1 VVAATSGIESC
12 LRVPCDAYIR
22 VDMTKPTH
30 RSRPALVALWAI
42 VSLVTDLPAIPA
54 TAFEVPPTSAELAQ
68 IWCENVRSGDGGQCT
83 VDLDAQAI
91 DIFLPENMTT
101 GAMASVVHAMKEKN
115 VCLKWLDQLRRAH
128 AKFDPG
134 WRVNMKNKGGWI
146 IMSCALGSGQ

>member
-1 VVAATSGIESC
+1 
-12 LRVPCDAYIR
+12 
-22 VDMTKPTH
+22 M
-30 RSRPALVALWAI
+30 
-42 VSLVTDLPAIPA
+42 VSLVTDQSAIPA

-68 IWCENVRSGDGGQCT
+68 MWCENVRSGDGGQCT

-101 GAMASVVHAMKEKN
+101 GAMASVVYAMKEKN

-134 WRVNMKNKGGWI
+134 WRVNMKNKGGWS
-146 IMSCALGSGQ
+146 IMSCDLGSGQ